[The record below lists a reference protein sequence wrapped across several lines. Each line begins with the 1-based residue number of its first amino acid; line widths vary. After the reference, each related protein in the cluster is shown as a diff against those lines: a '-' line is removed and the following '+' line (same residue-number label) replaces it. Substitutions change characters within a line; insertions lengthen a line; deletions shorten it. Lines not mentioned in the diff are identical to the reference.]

1 MAGCKLL
8 NSIKRDCNYKI
19 GGVKRLFLMNYD
31 LATQYSF
38 DSDGV
43 ITTITPSTGEK
54 IYQID
59 FSDNSASWT
68 DDLTV
73 VNRSQKYRTPTVN
86 FQLSDLNKDILN
98 EGDALSLGTFTA
110 FVVDRND
117 EIVCL
122 GRENGLQATSFNYNS
137 GAAEGDA
144 VSFTTILVGNEK
156 ELPKLVKSES
166 VITSLVDNV
175 IILNE

>member
-8 NSIKRDCNYKI
+8 NSIKRDCVYKI
-19 GGVKRLFLMNYD
+19 GGLKRLFLINYD
-31 LATQYSF
+31 LSNQYVF

-43 ITTITPSTGEK
+43 ITTITPASGEK

-68 DDLTV
+68 DDLILV
-73 VNRSQKYRTPTVN
+73 SRSQKYRTSTIN
-86 FQLSDLNKDILN
+86 FQISDLNKDVLN

-117 EIVCL
+117 TIICL

-156 ELPKLVKSES
+156 ELPKLVKNES

-175 IILNE
+175 VVLNE